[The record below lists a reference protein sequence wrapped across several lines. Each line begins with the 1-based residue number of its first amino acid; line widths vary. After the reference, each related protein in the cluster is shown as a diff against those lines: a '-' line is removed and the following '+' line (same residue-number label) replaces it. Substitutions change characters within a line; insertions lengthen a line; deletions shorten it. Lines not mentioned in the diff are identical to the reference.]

1 MQVLVN
7 VSNVWLIIVIILCVG
22 ARDKIALQIKKL
34 RDRPT
39 DLQKFEEEIN
49 SQGAEIK
56 ATRVGL
62 MTTHNLRK
70 PLNVAFIY
78 KIKPR
83 NTLRDAH

>member
-7 VSNVWLIIVIILCVG
+7 VSNVWLIIVIIWCVG

-56 ATRVGL
+56 ATRVG
-62 MTTHNLRK
+62 
-70 PLNVAFIY
+70 
-78 KIKPR
+78 
-83 NTLRDAH
+83 